1 MTIASQD
8 VGSDERTDEPTLKAL
23 LALRVRWIL
32 HLLGGNV
39 GVAIIMFG
47 SISLAARSLGPRE
60 FGAFVLILAVGRVS
74 ERLLRFESWQPLV
87 RFVAVEE
94 ASGTKKDLA
103 RLYAYGLILDI
114 VAALAAAL
122 MATAT
127 GLLIGEWFG
136 LASDQ
141 TWLVAIYAIAI
152 ACNIR
157 GMPSAALRMGGRF
170 LVLAYIQS
178 ISGLLRLA
186 GAFILLWQGGGLL
199 GFVLLWT
206 VIQILDALVFN
217 IAGFRSLREQ
227 GVPSPFS
234 VSWRGLPQRF
244 SGFLRFAFSTNMSS
258 ALRSLTH
265 EADTLLVGLFVG
277 PGPAGLYFLARRIAK
292 VAQQV
297 GDLVQM
303 VAYPDLARIWTNP
316 DSRDFGRLVTWIQL
330 LFAGFAIAAFVG
342 TWAIGK
348 PLLVL
353 AFGDE
358 FAGAHLLLLAQ
369 LVAVAL
375 ILHAAPSRS
384 ALLAMN
390 RPRFVLGVA
399 VISTLLFFATAFFAL
414 PRFGALGANFAHI
427 VFGLCTAIFLD
438 VAVWRNVSARKGSD
452 RP

>member
-1 MTIASQD
+1 MTIASPD
-8 VGSDERTDEPTLKAL
+8 LGSDDRTDTATPKAI
-23 LALRVRWIL
+23 LASRIRWIL

-39 GVAIIMFG
+39 GVAVIMFG
-47 SISLAARSLGPRE
+47 SISLAARSLGPRD
-60 FGAFVLILAVGRVS
+60 FGAFVLVLAIGRVC

-94 ASGTKKDLA
+94 SSGNKEDIA

-114 VAALAAAL
+114 AAALAAAFV
-122 MATAT
+122 ATLA
-127 GLLIGEWFG
+127 GLLIGDWFG

-141 TWLVAIYAIAI
+141 TWLVAVYAIAI

-157 GMPSAALRMGGRF
+157 GMPSAALRMAGRF

-178 ISGLLRLA
+178 VSGLLRLA
-186 GAFILLWQGGGLL
+186 GAFILLWLEGGVFE
-199 GFVLLWT
+199 FVLLWT
-206 VIQILDALVFN
+206 IVQIFDALVFN
-217 IAGFRSLREQ
+217 IASFRSLHAQ
-227 GVPSPFS
+227 NVPSLFA
-234 VSWRGLPQRF
+234 VSWRGLSQRF
-244 SGFLRFAFSTNMSS
+244 PGFLGFAFSTNLSS
-258 ALRSLTH
+258 TLRSLTH
-265 EADTLLVGLFVG
+265 EADTLLVGLFAG

-303 VAYPDLARIWTNP
+303 VAYPDLARFWTKP
-316 DSRDFGRLVTWIQL
+316 DARDFGRIVFWIQL
-330 LFAGFAIAAFVG
+330 LFGCFAIAAFLG

-353 AFGDE
+353 AFGAE
-358 FAGAHLLLLAQ
+358 FAGAHALLLAQ

-390 RPRFVLGVA
+390 RPRFVLFVA
-399 VISTLLFFATAFFAL
+399 VISTILFFAIAVYAL

-427 VFGLCTAIFLD
+427 AFGACTALLLD
-438 VAVWRNVSARKGSD
+438 VAAWKGIRSRKRSED
-452 RP
+452 P

>member
-1 MTIASQD
+1 MTIASPD
-8 VGSDERTDEPTLKAL
+8 VGANERSDEPTLKAL
-23 LALRVRWIL
+23 LASRVRWIL

-47 SISLAARSLGPRE
+47 SISLAARSLGPQD
-60 FGAFVLILAVGRVS
+60 FGAFVLVLAVGRVS

-87 RFVAVEE
+87 RFVAAEE
-94 ASGTKKDLA
+94 ASGTKEDMA
-103 RLYAYGLILDI
+103 RLYAYGLLLDI
-114 VAALAAAL
+114 AAALAATL
-122 MATAT
+122 VATAS

-136 LASDQ
+136 LTSNQ
-141 TWLVAIYAIAI
+141 TWLVAVYAIAI

-157 GMPSAALRMGGRF
+157 GMPSAALRMGSRF

-178 ISGLLRLA
+178 ISALLRLV
-186 GAFILLWQGGGLL
+186 GAFILLWQGGDLFE
-199 GFVLLWT
+199 FVLLWT
-206 VIQILDALVFN
+206 VIQMLDALVFN
-217 IAGFRSLREQ
+217 IAGFLSLREQ

-244 SGFLRFAFSTNMSS
+244 SGFLQFAFSTNLSS
-258 ALRSLTH
+258 TLRSLTH

-303 VAYPDLARIWTNP
+303 VAYPDLARIWSDPERRN
-316 DSRDFGRLVTWIQL
+316 FGWIVTWIQL
-330 LFAGFAIAAFVG
+330 LFAGFGIAAFVG

-358 FAGAHLLLLAQ
+358 FAGAHVLLLAQ

-399 VISTLLFFATAFFAL
+399 VLSTVFFFATALFAL
-414 PRFGALGANFAHI
+414 PRFGAIGANFAHI
-427 VFGLCTAIFLD
+427 VFGLCTAIILD
-438 VAVWRNVSARKGSD
+438 AAVWKNVASRKGRD